1 MRTNINR
8 IAQTVVFGAAVF
20 LALSCNSVNRESS
33 PVKLVVTNDQVL
45 HNIDLSPTAANCN
58 QNIATV
64 NLQSVLLQDQN
75 SATLPTDNR
84 FNDIKIDRYQI
95 AYVRTDGGKALP
107 QSFVRAI
114 SGIII
119 AGGSSSLL
127 TTFEAFQPDAVTQAP
142 FASLLPVNGGRDPET
157 GKNFVQMDIILTV
170 FGQTLAGERVS
181 GTTRI
186 PLTFCFAT
194 CNGCS

>member
-1 MRTNINR
+1 MRTNVNR

-20 LALSCNSVNRESS
+20 FALSCNSVNRESS
-33 PVKLVVTNDQVL
+33 PVKLVVTNDQAL
-45 HNIDLSPTAANCN
+45 HQIDLSPTATGCN

-64 NLQSVLLQDQN
+64 NLQSVLLQDQIN
-75 SATLPTDNR
+75 TNLPTDNR

-95 AYVRTDGGKALP
+95 QYVRTDGGKAIP
-107 QSFVRAI
+107 EPFVRAI
-114 SGIII
+114 SGIIV

-127 TTFEAFQPDAVTQAP
+127 TTFVAFQPDAVTQAP
-142 FASLLPVNGGRDPET
+142 FASLLPVNGGHDPET

>member
-1 MRTNINR
+1 MNR
-8 IAQTVVFGAAVF
+8 IAQIVVSGAAVF

-33 PVKLVVTNDQVL
+33 PVKLVVTNDQAL
-45 HNIDLSPTAANCN
+45 HQIDLSPTASNCN

-64 NLQSVLLQDQN
+64 NLQSVLLQDQVN
-75 SATLPTDNR
+75 QTLPTDNR

-95 AYVRTDGGKALP
+95 QYVRTDGGKAIP
-107 QSFVRAI
+107 QPFVRAI
-114 SGIII
+114 SGIIV

-127 TTFEAFQPDAVTQAP
+127 TTFVAFEPDAVTQAP

-170 FGQTLAGERVS
+170 YGQTLAGERVS
-181 GTTRI
+181 GSTRI
-186 PLTFCFAT
+186 PLSFCFAT

>member
-1 MRTNINR
+1 MRTNVNR
-8 IAQTVVFGAAVF
+8 IAQTVVFGAAGF
-20 LALSCNSVNRESS
+20 LALSCNSINRESS
-33 PVKLVVTNDQVL
+33 PVKLVVTNDQAL
-45 HNIDLSPTAANCN
+45 HQIDLSPTATNCN
-58 QNIATV
+58 QNIATI
-64 NLQSVLLQDQN
+64 NLQSVLLQDPN
-75 SATLPTDNR
+75 AANLPTDNR

-95 AYVRTDGGKALP
+95 AYVRTDGGKAIP

-114 SGIII
+114 SGIIV
-119 AGGSSSLL
+119 AGGSNSLL
-127 TTFEAFQPDAVTQAP
+127 TTFQAFQPDAVTQAP

-157 GKNFVQMDIILTV
+157 GKDFVQMDIILTV
-170 FGQTLAGERVS
+170 FGQTLAGEGVS

>member
-1 MRTNINR
+1 MRTNMNR
-8 IAQTVVFGAAVF
+8 IAQTVVSGAAVF

-33 PVKLVVTNDQVL
+33 PVKLVVTNDQAL
-45 HNIDLSPTAANCN
+45 HQIDLSPTASNCN

-64 NLQSVLLQDQN
+64 NLQSVLLQDQIN
-75 SATLPTDNR
+75 TNLPTDNR

-95 AYVRTDGGKALP
+95 QYVRTDGGKAIP
-107 QSFVRAI
+107 QPFVRAI
-114 SGIII
+114 SGIIV

-127 TTFEAFQPDAVTQAP
+127 TTFVAFEPDAVTQAP

-157 GKNFVQMDIILTV
+157 GKDFVQMDIILTV
-170 FGQTLAGERVS
+170 YGQTLAGERVS

>member
-1 MRTNINR
+1 MNR
-8 IAQTVVFGAAVF
+8 IAQTVVSGAAVF
-20 LALSCNSVNRESS
+20 FALSCNSVNRESS
-33 PVKLVVTNDQVL
+33 PVKLVVTNDQAL
-45 HNIDLSPTAANCN
+45 HQIDLSPTASNCN

-64 NLQSVLLQDQN
+64 NLQSVLLQDQT
-75 SATLPTDNR
+75 SANLPTDNR

-95 AYVRTDGGKALP
+95 QYVRTDGGKAIP
-107 QSFVRAI
+107 EPFVRVI
-114 SGIII
+114 SGIIV

-127 TTFEAFQPDAVTQAP
+127 TTFVAFQPDAVTQAP

-157 GKNFVQMDIILTV
+157 GKDFVQMDIILTV
-170 FGQTLAGERVS
+170 YGQTLAGERVS
-181 GTTRI
+181 GATRI

>member
-1 MRTNINR
+1 MRTNVNR

-33 PVKLVVTNDQVL
+33 PVKLVVTNDQTL

-58 QNIATV
+58 QNIATI
-64 NLQSVLLQDQN
+64 NLQSVLLQDQVDIK
-75 SATLPTDNR
+75 LPTDNR

-95 AYVRTDGGKALP
+95 SYVRTDGGKALP

-114 SGIII
+114 SGLVV
-119 AGGSSSLL
+119 AGGSTSLL

-142 FASLLPVNGGRDPET
+142 FVSLLPVNGGRDPET
-157 GKNFVQMDIILTV
+157 GKDFVQMDIILTV

>member
-1 MRTNINR
+1 MRTKVNR
-8 IAQTVVFGAAVF
+8 IAQTVVFGAAV
-20 LALSCNSVNRESS
+20 LVALSCNSVNRESS
-33 PVKLVVTNDQVL
+33 PVKLVVTNDQAL
-45 HNIDLSPTAANCN
+45 HQIDLSPTAANCN

-64 NLQSVLLQDQN
+64 NLQSVLLQDQLN
-75 SATLPTDNR
+75 GTLPTDNR
-84 FNDIKIDRYQI
+84 FNDIKIDRYEI
-95 AYVRTDGGKALP
+95 NYVRTDGGKAIP
-107 QSFVRAI
+107 QPFVRSI
-114 SGIII
+114 SGLIV

-127 TTFEAFQPDAVTQAP
+127 TSFVAFQPDAVTQAP
-142 FASLLPVNGGRDPET
+142 FASLLPVNGGRDAET
-157 GKNFVQMDIILTV
+157 GKDFVQMDVILSV

>member
-1 MRTNINR
+1 MRTRVKR
-8 IAQTVVFGAAVF
+8 IAQTVVFGAAAVV
-20 LALSCNSVNRESS
+20 ALSCNSVNRESS
-33 PVKLVVTNDQVL
+33 PVKLVVTNDQAL
-45 HNIDLSPTAANCN
+45 HQIDLSPTATNCN

-64 NLQSVLLQDQN
+64 NLQSVLLQDQVN
-75 SATLPTDNR
+75 ANLPTDNR

-95 AYVRTDGGKALP
+95 TYVRTDGGKAIP
-107 QSFVRAI
+107 QPFVRSI
-114 SGIII
+114 SGIIV
-119 AGGSSSLL
+119 AGGTTSLL
-127 TTFEAFQPDAVTQAP
+127 TSFVAFEPDAVTQAP

-157 GKNFVQMDIILTV
+157 GKDFVQMDIVLSV

-181 GTTRI
+181 GSTRI